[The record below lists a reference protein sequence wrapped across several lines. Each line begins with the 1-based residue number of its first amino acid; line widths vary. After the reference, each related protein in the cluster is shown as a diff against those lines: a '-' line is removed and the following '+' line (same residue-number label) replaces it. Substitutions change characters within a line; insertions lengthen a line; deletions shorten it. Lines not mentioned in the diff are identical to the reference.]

1 LLAELNNIIRNK
13 DDEIND
19 LKNLVYRHSDDAE
32 KLIKALQDADMQLVE
47 CVTRIRDTAVEKEL
61 KDKELQELKG
71 AAQVVVGRSG
81 ERQDVVGATS
91 RNSPKDYQ
99 LHLEN
104 HQDLR
109 GARPWNCKV
118 LLAQSQPGA
127 TSDWNV

>member
-71 AAQVVVGRSG
+71 AAQVVVDMVDPSEGVVSDKMLL
-81 ERQDVVGATS
+81 ERLRETPQKITS
-91 RNSPKDYQ
+91 YISKTTRTYVE
-99 LHLEN
+99 H
-104 HQDLR
+104 
-109 GARPWNCKV
+109 V
-118 LLAQSQPGA
+118 LGIVKSY
-127 TSDWNV
+127 